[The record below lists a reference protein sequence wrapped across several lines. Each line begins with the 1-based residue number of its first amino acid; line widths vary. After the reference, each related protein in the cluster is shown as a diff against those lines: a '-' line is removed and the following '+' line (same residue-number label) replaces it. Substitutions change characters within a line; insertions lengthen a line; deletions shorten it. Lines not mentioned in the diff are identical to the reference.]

1 MAGKSVHK
9 WAFKP
14 GMRAGAYS
22 WMSSAKAIERLKSAS
37 SEIRAVARTDPT
49 SAAEGVIA
57 LAQRIWPAFEHIDTS
72 SGALGNAVDRT
83 LKELLPVLIDAPADE
98 PIRAKWLEQ
107 LRQAILDDGVDYL
120 APIADRFGQIAVFPA
135 LMNLHADRD
144 LDMLEAVWSD
154 HASFAHVTTGT
165 LTLSCLLEAGRYDEL
180 LALLARKKTHI
191 WCDEKFGAEALLR
204 QGRDGEALAY
214 AEALLKDDRRQ
225 WGYFEIARFCE
236 RILVGQGREEEA
248 YRRFGLPSVSGN
260 TYLAMWRDLVKRYP
274 DIDPRKILEDLIET
288 QGSKGKW
295 FAAAKTAKYLDL
307 ALECAAEPEA
317 TPGTL
322 IRAARDFAI
331 KEPAFAAHVALHA
344 IAHLLAG
351 RGYDASPLDI
361 AEAVDH
367 LMAASTRID
376 RVGWAT
382 QELRRLAASMASDVH
397 MMQQLRARIAAFD
410 AFSEG

>member
-98 PIRAKWLEQ
+98 KTRAKWLEQ

-120 APIADRFGQIAVFPA
+120 APIADRFGQIAVFPS

-180 LALLARKKTHI
+180 LALLARQKTHI
-191 WCDEKFGAEALLR
+191 WFDEKFGAEALLR

-214 AEALLKDDRRQ
+214 AEVLLKDDRRQ

-248 YRRFGLPSVSGN
+248 YRRFGLPSVSEP
-260 TYLAMWRDLVKRYP
+260 DLK
-274 DIDPRKILEDLIET
+274 LFE
-288 QGSKGKW
+288 
-295 FAAAKTAKYLDL
+295 
-307 ALECAAEPEA
+307 
-317 TPGTL
+317 
-322 IRAARDFAI
+322 
-331 KEPAFAAHVALHA
+331 
-344 IAHLLAG
+344 
-351 RGYDASPLDI
+351 
-361 AEAVDH
+361 
-367 LMAASTRID
+367 
-376 RVGWAT
+376 
-382 QELRRLAASMASDVH
+382 
-397 MMQQLRARIAAFD
+397 
-410 AFSEG
+410 